1 METNAVY
8 AVLRVSGRTAAYV
21 KPLDKKQKTVT
32 IPAAVSINGVK
43 YKITAISDRAF
54 KGNKN
59 VTKVKIGSSITKI
72 GKNAFYGCRNLKT
85 VTVGKN
91 VVEIGAKAFYKCTS
105 LTKVTIPEKVTKI
118 GKLAF
123 YGCRKLKLV
132 NVRTKKLT
140 NKRVGAKAF
149 QNIHTKARIKVP
161 AAKRGTYKKLF
172 RAKGVTGKKQVIK

>member
-8 AVLRVSGRTAAYV
+8 AVLSVSGRTAAYV

-59 VTKVKIGSSITKI
+59 VTKVKIGSNITKI

-85 VTVGKN
+85 VTIGKN

-105 LTKVTIPEKVTKI
+105 LTKVTIPAKVRKI
-118 GKLAF
+118 GKLPM
-123 YGCRKLKLV
+123 LV
-132 NVRTKKLT
+132 MKP
-140 NKRVGAKAF
+140 G
-149 QNIHTKARIKVP
+149 RIT
-161 AAKRGTYKKLF
+161 A
-172 RAKGVTGKKQVIK
+172 